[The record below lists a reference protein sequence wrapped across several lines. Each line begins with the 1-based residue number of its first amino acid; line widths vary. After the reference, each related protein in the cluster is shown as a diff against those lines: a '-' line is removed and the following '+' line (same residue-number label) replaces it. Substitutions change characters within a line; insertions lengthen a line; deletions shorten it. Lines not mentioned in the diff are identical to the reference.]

1 MGNLF
6 ERLNKKRPPPTEE
19 ATPPPT
25 EEAKAV
31 SLFERLD
38 KGRLPPTE
46 EVIKQLRGDSP
57 IEKLLDWLVNH
68 WAKDTVTAREIYTH
82 GPNSIRD
89 KKTTLGLA
97 QILVERGW
105 LVPVNTHQHNMR
117 AWKIVRRSTLITGA
131 AGAAPGAATTFCS
144 QMVDK
149 YLLFKDNSGR

>member
-1 MGNLF
+1 MENLF
-6 ERLNKKRPPPTEE
+6 ERPNKKQPPPTEE

-38 KGRLPPTE
+38 KGRLPRPTE

-68 WAKDTVTAREIYTH
+68 WAKDTITAREIYTH

-89 KKTTLGLA
+89 KKTTLYLA
-97 QILVERGW
+97 QILVKRGW
-105 LVPVNTHQHNMR
+105 LVPVNTRQYNTHE
-117 AWKIVRRSTLITGA
+117 WKIVRRTTSTSGA
-131 AGAAPGAATTFCS
+131 AGAA
-144 QMVDK
+144 QV
-149 YLLFKDNSGR
+149 R

>member
-1 MGNLF
+1 VASLF
-6 ERLNKKRPPPTEE
+6 ERLDKGRPPATEE
-19 ATPPPT
+19 ATLPPT
-25 EEAKAV
+25 KEAKAV

-38 KGRLPPTE
+38 KWRLPTPTE

-68 WAKDTVTAREIYTH
+68 RAKDTITAREIYTH

-117 AWKIVRRSTLITGA
+117 AWKIVRRTTSTSGA
-131 AGAAPGAATTFCS
+131 AGAAPEQPPHFVA
-144 QMVDK
+144 K
-149 YLLFKDNSGR
+149 W